1 MSSEEGVSLFRER
14 KFRLILS
21 VSSIKTA
28 RRAISFLGR
37 SDCSVFHA
45 LPVEKSCWWLPLTR
59 NGQAGLGAPALRP
72 SQFAR
77 ALDQI
82 LQEIRARRT
91 MASKQI
97 QGVAFGGLRSLKIA
111 SWRTDDLFAF
121 RGSLVHPVGS
131 LFFELVELRRCQPRT
146 FGSDDDHRSPTVC

>member
-1 MSSEEGVSLFRER
+1 MSSEEGVSLFREH

-45 LPVEKSCWWLPLTR
+45 LPVEKSCWRLPLMR
-59 NGQAGLGAPALRP
+59 NGHACLGAPALRP

-82 LQEIRARRT
+82 LQEVRVHRAT
-91 MASKQI
+91 APKQI
-97 QGVAFGGLRSLKIA
+97 QGVAFGGLGSLKIA
-111 SWRTDDLFAF
+111 S
-121 RGSLVHPVGS
+121 
-131 LFFELVELRRCQPRT
+131 
-146 FGSDDDHRSPTVC
+146 